1 MDGRKIMLYSTAG
14 LILIALMAAAT
25 PEESGRDDASK
36 KIDPQ
41 LTEWLAGTNSA
52 TIPVIVILK
61 NDLRPDLTGFDVK
74 YNYRLIHGLAGDA
87 TYSSIE
93 RMAASDAVLKV
104 FLDNSAHLDISENDS
119 NGDGDIIPAQ
129 AINAD
134 ELWSKGIDGKG
145 VIVAVLD
152 SGIDKNH
159 PDLAGKVIGEKNFVE
174 DEASADDIL
183 GHGTMVA
190 GIIAG
195 SGAASNGKYKGIAP
209 GASLLN
215 VKVIN
220 SKGDGK
226 ISDIIAGIE
235 WALYNGADVMSL
247 SLGGINLGETNPPIT
262 MAADNAM
269 DQGVVVVVAAGN
281 RNNTKTS
288 GATGTNSAQAIDSK
302 FPIEVSQIKNDQK
315 KDVLYL
321 LVPIVL
327 ALPPGLIDSPGDG
340 VKVITLGSSD
350 YNGRIAEFS
359 GSGPTRDDRTKP
371 DVVAPGVNIIS
382 TAPPGLERPDYIDV
396 YYARESGTSLSTP
409 VAAGLAA
416 LLLSENSNM
425 TPAGIK
431 AIMTRGAQKLHNTLG
446 EEYEEYYQGTGLLDA
461 VRSHEMLSEDMCGA
475 VPDQW
480 IAGRWAYLPAGK
492 GLYVGLDAGADR
504 PQKKLYALAPGDE
517 DWTNRF
523 VFFCNAEKKDVT
535 TSVSGTI
542 SDWISLQALPS
553 HMASNSQKV
562 FGASLNVPDGTLPG
576 IYGGNIDI
584 AEGGKKILSIPV
596 SVEVAVHFEIK
607 GGQGTEKG
615 TLNKSDW
622 HYYYLDVPAGTTELK
637 ARLAW
642 NQNSNLDLFLQA
654 PTSEYFAGEQTG
666 QTERTNIENPPS
678 GRWLMAVHSENL
690 SQPVN
695 YSLEVQR
702 ALIETFPKRWNVEGA
717 APGSSIKAEFLLEN
731 RGHALDDLKYAGF
744 IENISIRDFSGSVG
758 YKEVW
763 ETAFNVTE
771 NTSRL
776 SARLSKDSMNNLSEI
791 LLVFENP
798 EGDPADAALGSGDLG
813 PLEISR
819 PEKGQWKVKVYGYNV
834 QEEGEA
840 FHAKLT
846 VHSQES
852 WDWIES
858 LGPKSIDSDSN
869 GTIEANLTIPKE
881 APLPKLD
888 GFLEI
893 RSANQTFQIP
903 VSVTV
908 AGTKLNGLKLAN
920 VEDVDKD
927 GFFDNLLL
935 EFGLNVTAPG
945 DYHLE
950 GLLTDC
956 AGNRIR
962 MLSEEAEVKDSGLFN
977 ISVNGS
983 EIWKNGKCGP
993 LRIQNLI
1000 LYNQRGDLVDRY
1012 EEDITIE
1019 QDPKDFQPPAAYLSG
1034 EFENRTNSNKIMI
1047 GVNLSVIKAG
1057 HYQLSGTILDDNG
1070 EELGK
1075 STVDG
1080 KLATGNATLVL
1091 AYNPTKFMMLNKSSK
1106 IHLTD
1111 LVLDRDGSILERK
1124 DEAWSSGQMSP
1135 QSFKLG
1141 VWTGNAALRANSK
1154 GYIAGNSSG
1163 NISGNIRNVTA
1174 GTIRRENG
1182 TIVIS

>member
-1 MDGRKIMLYSTAG
+1 MLYSTAG
-14 LILIALMAAAT
+14 LILIALMAAAV

-288 GATGTNSAQAIDSK
+288 GAAGTNSAQAIDSK
-302 FPIEVSQIKNDQK
+302 FPIEISQIKNDQK

-461 VRSHEMLSEDMCGA
+461 VRSHEMLSEDICGA
-475 VPDQW
+475 VPDRW

-553 HMASNSQKV
+553 
-562 FGASLNVPDGTLPG
+562 
-576 IYGGNIDI
+576 
-584 AEGGKKILSIPV
+584 
-596 SVEVAVHFEIK
+596 
-607 GGQGTEKG
+607 
-615 TLNKSDW
+615 
-622 HYYYLDVPAGTTELK
+622 
-637 ARLAW
+637 
-642 NQNSNLDLFLQA
+642 
-654 PTSEYFAGEQTG
+654 
-666 QTERTNIENPPS
+666 
-678 GRWLMAVHSENL
+678 
-690 SQPVN
+690 
-695 YSLEVQR
+695 
-702 ALIETFPKRWNVEGA
+702 
-717 APGSSIKAEFLLEN
+717 
-731 RGHALDDLKYAGF
+731 
-744 IENISIRDFSGSVG
+744 
-758 YKEVW
+758 
-763 ETAFNVTE
+763 
-771 NTSRL
+771 
-776 SARLSKDSMNNLSEI
+776 
-791 LLVFENP
+791 
-798 EGDPADAALGSGDLG
+798 
-813 PLEISR
+813 
-819 PEKGQWKVKVYGYNV
+819 
-834 QEEGEA
+834 
-840 FHAKLT
+840 
-846 VHSQES
+846 
-852 WDWIES
+852 
-858 LGPKSIDSDSN
+858 
-869 GTIEANLTIPKE
+869 
-881 APLPKLD
+881 
-888 GFLEI
+888 
-893 RSANQTFQIP
+893 
-903 VSVTV
+903 
-908 AGTKLNGLKLAN
+908 
-920 VEDVDKD
+920 
-927 GFFDNLLL
+927 
-935 EFGLNVTAPG
+935 
-945 DYHLE
+945 
-950 GLLTDC
+950 
-956 AGNRIR
+956 
-962 MLSEEAEVKDSGLFN
+962 
-977 ISVNGS
+977 
-983 EIWKNGKCGP
+983 
-993 LRIQNLI
+993 
-1000 LYNQRGDLVDRY
+1000 
-1012 EEDITIE
+1012 
-1019 QDPKDFQPPAAYLSG
+1019 
-1034 EFENRTNSNKIMI
+1034 
-1047 GVNLSVIKAG
+1047 
-1057 HYQLSGTILDDNG
+1057 
-1070 EELGK
+1070 
-1075 STVDG
+1075 
-1080 KLATGNATLVL
+1080 
-1091 AYNPTKFMMLNKSSK
+1091 
-1106 IHLTD
+1106 
-1111 LVLDRDGSILERK
+1111 
-1124 DEAWSSGQMSP
+1124 
-1135 QSFKLG
+1135 
-1141 VWTGNAALRANSK
+1141 
-1154 GYIAGNSSG
+1154 
-1163 NISGNIRNVTA
+1163 
-1174 GTIRRENG
+1174 
-1182 TIVIS
+1182 